1 VDDGT
6 GGGAEVVVE
15 GRPEA
20 VEDHRLM
27 AKKEL
32 GRRGFI
38 ASVSGGAALA
48 QEVPPAFRPL
58 EGVNFIPVEAPPGK
72 LRRVWLGPEYWA
84 NRLQDWQAEGGRILC
99 IADKAGEELRTVA
112 LLTRELKGEGA
123 ASLAAE
129 VSGSGSAEGFA
140 GFLIGA
146 GAGKLDWR
154 AAALVQ
160 RASGEGGGLLCVLGA
175 DGQLRFREHTDEKSP
190 AAYKEVPADERW
202 GSVAPGA
209 AVRLRL
215 DLGADRSLVLTAA
228 DTAGGRV
235 TAGVKLNKI
244 APELR
249 TGGVM
254 LASNRGT
261 YAFARI
267 ATAGEGIGV
276 HYERKLGP
284 ILSTLFSVNERVMK
298 LSAQLMPVGEDEPKL
313 VELRYRVKGGSWR
326 DARAELGPG
335 FNAIFRIT
343 DWDSTKDH
351 DYQVFWTG
359 YSYEGTIPADPKD
372 AARLT
377 IAMVGC
383 VSPVGRNLDAG
394 MQPEILPGSSPIGR
408 YTPLNMAF
416 PFPGIAGGVAAK
428 KPHIIQFSGDQ
439 IYEGRPTAADRG
451 EAPTLDYLYKW
462 YLFCWAFRELTRGTP
477 AIVQTDDHDVYHGN
491 IWGNGG
497 RLAPDRDQNRGGYR
511 NAGPWV
517 NMVQRTQCG
526 HNPDPFD
533 PTPVDQ
539 GITVYYCAFRYGGV
553 SFAVLEDRKF
563 KTAPIQGADLD
574 VHEPELLGARQEKF
588 LEEWAKDTRAAAG
601 KAEPK
606 VCLTQTAFACI
617 QTSPEGNPL
626 LDWDANAHPKQKR
639 DLAVRAL
646 RDAGAIVLAGDQH
659 LATVVNMGLDTSTD
673 GPVQFTGPAGASLW
687 ARWWAPAVPPAQG
700 DWVDAFGN
708 KIRVMAVAN
717 PSITFADY
725 RKRRQGR
732 GQGIEDPRLRPDGYG
747 IVHVDKRA
755 REFVLECWPAGTNP
769 RHDAGKPFPGW
780 PVRVKFPK
788 G

>member
-1 VDDGT
+1 
-6 GGGAEVVVE
+6 
-15 GRPEA
+15 
-20 VEDHRLM
+20 M
-27 AKKEL
+27 AKL

-38 ASVSGGAALA
+38 ASVSTGAALA
-48 QEVPPAFRPL
+48 QDSPPWARPGSLKFTPVEPPPAK
-58 EGVNFIPVEAPPGK
+58 VK
-72 LRRVWLGPEYWA
+72 RVWLGNEYWA
-84 NRLQDWQAEGGRILC
+84 NRLQDWQAEGGRIVC
-99 IADKAGEELRTVA
+99 VADKTGEEVRTAA
-112 LLTRELKGEGA
+112 LLTRELKAEGA
-123 ASLAAE
+123 ASIEAE
-129 VSGSGSAEGFA
+129 VSGTGAAEGFA

-160 RASGEGGGLLCVLGA
+160 RASGEGGGLMCTWEA
-175 DGQLRFREHTDEKSP
+175 DGQLRFREHTDEKH
-190 AAYKEVPADERW
+190 ANAYKEIPADERW
-202 GSVAPGA
+202 GSAPQGA
-209 AVRLRL
+209 AARLRL
-215 DLGADRSLVLTAA
+215 DIGADRSLVLTAA
-228 DTAGGRV
+228 DAAGRII
-235 TAGVKLNKI
+235 AGAKLNQI
-244 APELR
+244 APELLM
-249 TGGVM
+249 GGLM
-254 LASNRGT
+254 LVSNRGQ
-261 YAFARI
+261 YAFAKI
-267 ATAGEGIGV
+267 GTAGAGV
-276 HYERKLGP
+276 SVHFERKLGP

-298 LSAQLMPVGEDEPKL
+298 LSAQLMPIGEDEPKL

-359 YSYEGTIPADPKD
+359 YTYEGTIPADPQE

-394 MQPEILPGSSPIGR
+394 MQAEILPGSSAIGR
-408 YTPLNMAF
+408 YAPLNMAF
-416 PFPGIAGGVAAK
+416 PFPGIANGVAAK

-439 IYEGRPTAADRG
+439 IYEGRPTATDRS

-462 YLFCWAFRELTRGTP
+462 YLFCWAFRELTRRTP

-497 RLAPDRDQNRGGYR
+497 RRAPERDQNRGGYR
-511 NAGPWV
+511 NVGPWV

-526 HNPDPFD
+526 HNPDAYD

-588 LEEWAKDTRAAAG
+588 LQDWAKDNRAVAG
-601 KAEPK
+601 KAEAK
-606 VCLTQTAFACI
+606 VCLTQTAFACV
-617 QTSPEGNPL
+617 QTSAEGKPL

-639 DLAVRAL
+639 DIAVRAL
-646 RDAGAIVLAGDQH
+646 RDAGAVILAGDQH
-659 LATVVNMGLDTSTD
+659 LATVVNMGIDTHSD

-687 ARWWAPAVPPAQG
+687 ARWWAPVAPPAQG

-708 KIRVMAVAN
+708 KLRVLAVSN
-717 PSITFADY
+717 PSITLAEY
-725 RKRRQGR
+725 RKHRQGR

-747 IVHVDKRA
+747 IVHVDKHA
-755 REFVLECWPAGTNP
+755 REFVIECWPSGTNP
-769 RHDAGKPFPGW
+769 RNDAAKPFAGW